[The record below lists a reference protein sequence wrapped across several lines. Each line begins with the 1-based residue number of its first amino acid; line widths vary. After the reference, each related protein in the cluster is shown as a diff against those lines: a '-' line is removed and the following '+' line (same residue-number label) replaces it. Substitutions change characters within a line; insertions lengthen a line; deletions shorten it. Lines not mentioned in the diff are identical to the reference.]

1 MPRRFATIQAR
12 SRRGRAAL
20 LVSLVLITVAVAACG
35 RATEEEINQALGITP
50 TPTESAEQIAA
61 ATERAESAAATRE
74 AAIASGS
81 PESGGVAALA
91 GNPARGQTQYSLYCL
106 QCHGPAGQG
115 PNILE
120 PGNPAA
126 AMTYEELL
134 TLVREGTGHGVAPI
148 PNYLVSDQSL
158 ADIHAYI
165 EAQAGS

>member
-1 MPRRFATIQAR
+1 MPRSFATDHAR
-12 SRRGRAAL
+12 FPRNRAAL
-20 LVSLVLITVAVAACG
+20 MVSMVVITLAVAACG

-50 TPTESAEQIAA
+50 TPTQSAEQIAA

-74 AAIASGS
+74 AGIASGS
-81 PESGGVAALA
+81 PESGDAIAVTGDPV
-91 GNPARGQTQYSLYCL
+91 RGQTQFSLYCL

-120 PGNPAA
+120 AGNPAA
-126 AMTYEELL
+126 AMTNEELL

-148 PNYLVSDQSL
+148 PNYLVSDQSI

-165 EAQAGS
+165 QAQAGS